1 MKLPFRINNIVS
13 FAEFVSLLLIHRN
26 ITEEFS
32 ERMARRS
39 FFTRLWPTKNVD
51 FNVIDVEDTEDDD
64 AVKYLN
70 IIYWNLAANWQPRTV
85 S

>member
-1 MKLPFRINNIVS
+1 
-13 FAEFVSLLLIHRN
+13 
-26 ITEEFS
+26 
-32 ERMARRS
+32 MAQRS
-39 FFTRLWPTKNVD
+39 FFTRLWPAKNVD